1 MGGIALPPETEPVA
15 VINNAV
21 KVFTKPLVKPRK
33 GIARRF
39 VGFLKRE
46 RLTVRALD
54 GVSFQIHPGECVAL
68 LGPNGAG
75 KSTTVKLLSGILYP
89 TEGKVSLFGM
99 NPYHNRIACAMRYGV
114 VFGQRSLLWTHVPV
128 NESFKLYQKMYRIPK
143 AVFKERLEE
152 FSEILDV
159 KTHLPTAPRRLSL
172 GERMRCE
179 VAAALLHRPEVIFL
193 DEPTVGLDVVAK
205 KRIRDFIRRM
215 NQEENITV
223 LLCSHSMRDVEELSD
238 RIILISRGHIKYDGP
253 KHRLKSRWSTERN
266 IRVVYKK
273 TDEFNWEEHLGDLP
287 GVLKFESTNGELR
300 VRYNQ
305 ELVTVSDVLKTI
317 LDLVKVRDIEVSE
330 PSLED
335 IIRDIFGEEERNHQ
349 RLNNTT
355 RPNIPYMEVM

>member
-1 MGGIALPPETEPVA
+1 LGGLALPLVTEPVA
-15 VINNAV
+15 VIDNAV

-33 GIARRF
+33 GIFRRF

-46 RLTVRALD
+46 QQTVRALD

-75 KSTTVKLLSGILYP
+75 KSTTVKLLSGILHP

-99 NPYHNRIACAMRYGV
+99 NPYRNRIACAMRYGV

-143 AVFKERLEE
+143 AIFTERLEE
-152 FSEILDV
+152 FSEVLDV
-159 KTHLPTAPRRLSL
+159 KQHLATAPRRLSL

-215 NQEENITV
+215 NQEENTTV

-238 RIILISRGHIKYDGP
+238 RIIMISRGHIKYDGP
-253 KHRLKSRWSTERN
+253 KHQLKSRWSNERN
-266 IRVVYKK
+266 IRVVYKQ
-273 TDEFNWEEHLGDLP
+273 TDGLDWDGHLSGIP
-287 GVLKFESTNGELR
+287 GILSHESTNGELR

-305 ELVTVSDVLKTI
+305 EIVTVSDVLKTI
-317 LDLVKVRDIEVSE
+317 LDLVKIRDIEVTE

-335 IIRDIFGEEERNHQ
+335 IIREIFGEEERNHE
-349 RLNNTT
+349 RLKLMKPAKSLNT
-355 RPNIPYMEVM
+355 EVI

>member
-1 MGGIALPPETEPVA
+1 MPPETEPVA